1 MRLALI
7 LALAAGP
14 ALADAPLFL
23 IEQSSLPFDLGPGAP
38 RNQPSRQAN
47 SPHAAANSAASPAN
61 SSDVYRNAPENP
73 ENGKRLIFTADG
85 TVVGY
90 YAPNLSLIHI

>member
-47 SPHAAANSAASPAN
+47 SPP
-61 SSDVYRNAPENP
+61 P
-73 ENGKRLIFTADG
+73 LLQI
-85 TVVGY
+85 
-90 YAPNLSLIHI
+90 